1 MPIGNLRTITN
12 MGCELKEDDSWKVY
26 EHEVK
31 PADPTMYDLH
41 GTKPAGRTPPKEIQK
56 PKKGRKPVPKSKRD
70 EAVDQAIEKDLK
82 KRNIRK
88 PKAETKDNDRPT
100 KRTRK
105 SPSVEP
111 EQTTE
116 PSQS

>member
-1 MPIGNLRTITN
+1 MPLEGLRTFTN
-12 MGCELKEDDSWKVY
+12 MGNKVVEGDDWKVY
-26 EHEVK
+26 EHEIT

-41 GTKPAGRTPPKEIQK
+41 GTKPAGRTPPQEIQK

-88 PKAETKDNDRPT
+88 PKDNNDRPT

-116 PSQS
+116 PSHS

>member
-1 MPIGNLRTITN
+1 MPIGHLRTLTN

-41 GTKPAGRTPPKEIQK
+41 GTKPAGRIPPQEIQK
-56 PKKGRKPVPKSKRD
+56 PKKGRKPVPKSKR
-70 EAVDQAIEKDLK
+70 EAKVEEAIEKDLK

-88 PKAETKDNDRPT
+88 PKDNNDRPT

-111 EQTTE
+111 EQATE